1 MKAYFTR
8 DSVAAGDDADAPHAR
23 EIDLPANMTVAEIIS
38 HVCRNAKLAQISGG
52 KATWAL
58 SSNVPLA
65 VVAQQWAEPKP
76 IALQWR
82 KLNELDVAGNTVRLH
97 FSYFAQ
103 QEPDVVYAV
112 LQRLTLR
119 AQ

>member
-23 EIDLPANMTVAEIIS
+23 EMELPDGISAEELVRT
-38 HVCRNAKLAQISGG
+38 VCRNARLASIVGG
-52 KATWAL
+52 RATWCL

-65 VVAQQWAEPKP
+65 VVAQQWAEPKLIGFP
-76 IALQWR
+76 WR
-82 KLNELDVAGNTVRLH
+82 KMADLDVAGSVVRLH

-103 QEPDVVYAV
+103 QDPDVVYAV